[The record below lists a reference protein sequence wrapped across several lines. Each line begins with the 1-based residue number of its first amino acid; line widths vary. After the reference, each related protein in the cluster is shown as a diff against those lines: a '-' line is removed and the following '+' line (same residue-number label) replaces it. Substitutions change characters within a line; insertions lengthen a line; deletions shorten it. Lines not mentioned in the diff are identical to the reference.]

1 MCYVI
6 HGQLCCSSCSAT
18 RDKLSFSLHRIC
30 CGYRPRNLNLFR
42 LSDVKYEMF
51 PESWKRGN
59 FRKRWFRWRQ
69 EIHNHLTRTSIFCVR
84 EYQFLK
90 DTPVTLFYFI
100 LQWPVS
106 NVTYEDTCKLMYFD
120 CHQWSC
126 WNQSSHCC
134 CFANTWRNSVCVFR
148 GLWVCWPGGD
158 HAEGWPLFPSC
169 WLPLQAALC
178 TFNTFYVVISHT
190 RPAALF
196 RNAGDMFYDFR
207 WNCWLCRE
215 RMTQVPLHLDVRNI

>member
-1 MCYVI
+1 MFYTVNFAALRVL
-6 HGQLCCSSCSAT
+6 QLEIGCLLVYTRFVVDIVQGIWTCSVCQTS
-18 RDKLSFSLHRIC
+18 RKVFHRA
-30 CGYRPRNLNLFR
+30 
-42 LSDVKYEMF
+42 
-51 PESWKRGN
+51 GN
-59 FRKRWFRWRQ
+59 VRKRWSRWRQ
-69 EIHNHLTRTSIFCVR
+69 GIHNHLIVLQFFRVR
-84 EYQFLK
+84 GYQSLQ

-100 LQWPVS
+100 YLQWPVS
-106 NVTYEDTCKLMYFD
+106 NVTYEYTCTLIYID
-120 CHQWSC
+120 CHQSGC
-126 WNQSSHCC
+126 WNRSSHCC
-134 CFANTWRNSVCVFR
+134 FFANTCRNSVCVFR
-148 GLWVCWPGGD
+148 GLWVSWPGGG

-215 RMTQVPLHLDVRNI
+215 RMTQVPLHLDLRNS

>member
-1 MCYVI
+1 MLGRDDLDGVAKFI
-6 HGQLCCSSCSAT
+6 IIWDVLQFFLVHGYQ
-18 RDKLSFSLHRIC
+18 SL
-30 CGYRPRNLNLFR
+30 
-42 LSDVKYEMF
+42 
-51 PESWKRGN
+51 
-59 FRKRWFRWRQ
+59 Q
-69 EIHNHLTRTSIFCVR
+69 
-84 EYQFLK
+84 
-90 DTPVTLFYFI
+90 DTPVTLFYLFI

-106 NVTYEDTCKLMYFD
+106 KVTYEDTCKLIYID
-120 CHQWSC
+120 CHQSSC

-134 CFANTWRNSVCVFR
+134 CFTNTWRISVCVFR
-148 GLWVCWPGGD
+148 GLWVSWPGGG

-215 RMTQVPLHLDVRNI
+215 RMTQVPLHLDVRNSYVKVN